1 MSLMTS
7 KNVIGIM
14 LEVGESP
21 AAVGF
26 LLEAVGFSP
35 VGHSPLG

>member
-7 KNVIGIM
+7 KNGIM
-14 LEVGESP
+14 IGVGESP
-21 AAVGF
+21 AAVG
-26 LLEAVGFSP
+26 ESPAAVGESP